1 MTDELHKA
9 DSHILA
15 EKEDHASEEAFL
27 EKPSLSTQ
35 EKGLIKDYLESRDI
49 LSFWDHTGDADHKI
63 QGDPELA
70 LQQMENMKR
79 LIQSIPESAES
90 SQAQAQLQGIDNLI
104 GGFKYRQE
112 HQLGGLQRQR
122 DNARKELYQMAK
134 EPEAMA
140 RLQKIINELSGQ
152 PDAKDFYDQIQTE
165 YHQVLDIMEEAS
177 ESGDEDFTLDTDE
190 LHKRLFTHNQG
201 LSFVSSIGGLAE
213 RYQGLQKIK
222 RNIELL
228 QPLADIQ
235 KVYSSDE
242 KLSNPTFDA
251 IKNGVPEIE
260 SKIVDGMVTVIGRV
274 TNAIRKEKAG
284 GGWKYELA
292 DTHADIS
299 NMKDRLEAVIA
310 DMEAELDSGEIDQ
323 GQLDSLTA
331 QDDELTQK
339 IEDKRKQQQGAFRK
353 FGVGVLQNVGVL
365 KEDPN
370 KGEISKLE
378 NQRDPIRSE
387 LRRLRKMS
395 ETMSQQRE
403 DANRLVSQINA
414 FLAKN

>member
-1 MTDELHKA
+1 MTDE
-9 DSHILA
+9 SQRP
-15 EKEDHASEEAFL
+15 EAQDL
-27 EKPSLSTQ
+27 EAAFFDKPALSTQ
-35 EKGLIKDYLESRDI
+35 EEGLIKEYVEARDT

-63 QGDPELA
+63 DGDPELA

-79 LIQSIPESAES
+79 LIESIPESAENS
-90 SQAQAQLQGIDNLI
+90 KAQKQLQDIDSLI
-104 GGFKYRQE
+104 NGFRYRQE

-122 DNARKELYQMAK
+122 ENARKELYQMAK
-134 EPEAMA
+134 EPGAMG
-140 RLQKIINELSGQ
+140 RLQKIINELGGQ
-152 PDAKDFYDQIQTE
+152 SDAKDFYDQIQAE

-177 ESGDEDFTLDTDE
+177 ESGDESFTLDTDE

-201 LSFVSSIGGLAE
+201 LSFVSTIGGLAE

-235 KVYSSDE
+235 QVYGSDE

-260 SKIVDGMVTVIGRV
+260 SKIVDGMVAILGRV
-274 TNAIRKEKAG
+274 TNAVRKEKAG
-284 GGWKYELA
+284 GGWKFELA

-310 DMEAELDSGEIDQ
+310 DMEEELEGSEIDQ
-323 GQLDSLTA
+323 EQIDSLTA

-339 IEDKRKQQQGAFRK
+339 IEAKRRQQQGAIRK

-365 KEDPN
+365 KEDPS

-378 NQRDPIRSE
+378 SQRASIRSE
-387 LRRLRKMS
+387 LRRLQKMS

-403 DANRLVSQINA
+403 DANRIIGQIDA
-414 FLAKN
+414 FLASS